1 MRQMANPKYIVVEGP
16 IGVGKTSLAKILA
29 NEFQART
36 IFERIEDNPF
46 LPKFYQSRET
56 YAFQNQTFFLLNRY
70 QQQMELAQ
78 HDLFNQNAI
87 ADYLFAKDQIFA
99 TLTLSAEE
107 LNLYQQ
113 IYALLNTRVPKPDM
127 VVYLQARPEVLYK
140 RVKKRDKKY
149 ERSVTFD
156 YLTEVA
162 QAYNQFFFHYDETP
176 LLVVNTSEID
186 FVASSKD
193 LADLIKE
200 INNMGSGTQHFI
212 PLGSR

>member
-1 MRQMANPKYIVVEGP
+1 MSKGKYIVVEGP

-36 IFERIEDNPF
+36 VFERVEDNPF
-46 LPKFYQSRET
+46 LPKFYKARET

-70 QQQMELAQ
+70 QQQMELSQ
-78 HDLFNQNAI
+78 QDLFNQSI
-87 ADYLFAKDQIFA
+87 VADYLFAKDNIFA
-99 TLTLSAEE
+99 TLTLSNEE
-107 LNLYQQ
+107 LKLYQQ
-113 IYALLNTRVPKPDM
+113 IYALLNTRVPRPDL

-140 RVKKRDKKY
+140 RLKKRDKKY
-149 ERSVTFD
+149 ERGVTFE
-156 YLTEVA
+156 YLSEVA
-162 QAYNQFFFHYDETP
+162 QAYNQFFFHYEQTP

-193 LADLIKE
+193 LTDLVKE
-200 INNMGSGTQHFI
+200 INNMGSGTQHYI

>member
-1 MRQMANPKYIVVEGP
+1 MAKAKYIVVEGP

-78 HDLFNQNAI
+78 HDLFNQSVI

-99 TLTLSAEE
+99 TLTLSVEE
-107 LNLYQQ
+107 LSLYQQ
-113 IYALLNTRVPKPDM
+113 IYALLNTRVPKPDL

-149 ERSVTFD
+149 ERGVTFE

-162 QAYNQFFFHYDETP
+162 QAYNQYFFHYEESP

-200 INNMGSGTQHFI
+200 INHMGVGTQHFI

>member
-1 MRQMANPKYIVVEGP
+1 MVKAKYIVVEGP
-16 IGVGKTSLAKILA
+16 IGVGKTSLAKMLA

-36 IFERIEDNPF
+36 VFERIEDNPF
-46 LPKFYQSRET
+46 LPKFYKSRET

-78 HDLFNQNAI
+78 QNLFNQNTV

-99 TLTLSAEE
+99 TLTLSVEE
-107 LNLYQQ
+107 LSLYQQ
-113 IYALLNTRVPKPDM
+113 IYALLNTRVPKPDLI
-127 VVYLQARPEVLYK
+127 VYLQARPEVLYK
-140 RVKKRDKKY
+140 RVKKRDKKF
-149 ERSVTFD
+149 ERGVTFE
-156 YLTEVA
+156 YLSEVA

-186 FVASSKD
+186 FVSSSKD

-200 INNMGSGTQHFI
+200 INNMGSGTQHYI

>member
-1 MRQMANPKYIVVEGP
+1 MAKAKYIVVEGP
-16 IGVGKTSLAKILA
+16 IGVGKSSLAKILA

-46 LPKFYQSRET
+46 LPKFYKSRET
-56 YAFQNQTFFLLNRY
+56 FAFQNQTFFLLNRY

-78 HDLFNQNAI
+78 HDLFNQNTI

-113 IYALLNTRVPKPDM
+113 IYALLNTRVPKPDL

-149 ERSVTFD
+149 ERGVTFE

-200 INNMGSGTQHFI
+200 INHMGSGTQHFI

>member
-1 MRQMANPKYIVVEGP
+1 MAKAKYIVVEGP
-16 IGVGKTSLAKILA
+16 IGVGKTSLAKMLA
-29 NEFQART
+29 NEFQRRMV
-36 IFERIEDNPF
+36 FERVEDNPF
-46 LPKFYQSRET
+46 LPKFYKSREL

-78 HDLFNQNAI
+78 QNLFNQNTV

-107 LNLYQQ
+107 LSLYQQ
-113 IYALLNTRVPKPDM
+113 IYVLLNTRVPKPDL

-140 RVKKRDKKY
+140 RVKKRDKKF
-149 ERSVTFD
+149 ERGVTFE
-156 YLTEVA
+156 YLSEVS

-186 FVASSKD
+186 FVSSSKD

-200 INNMGSGTQHFI
+200 INNMGSGTQHYI

>member
-1 MRQMANPKYIVVEGP
+1 MTRKKYIVVEGP

-29 NEFQART
+29 AEFQARCV
-36 IFERIEDNPF
+36 FEKVEDNPF
-46 LPKFYQSRET
+46 LPKFYEDRET
-56 YAFQNQTFFLLNRY
+56 HAFQNQLFFLLSRY
-70 QQQMELAQ
+70 QQQRELSQ
-78 HDLFNQNAI
+78 QELFIQSTVS
-87 ADYLFAKDQIFA
+87 DYLFAKDRIFA
-99 TLTLSAEE
+99 TLTLSSEE

-113 IYALLNTRVPKPDM
+113 IYQLLDTRVPKPDL

-140 RVKKRDKKY
+140 RIKKRDKSY
-149 ERSVTFD
+149 ERSITPE
-156 YLTEVA
+156 YLEEVA
-162 QAYNQFFFHYDETP
+162 QAYNRFFFHYDESP

-200 INNMGSGTQHFI
+200 INNMGPGTQHYI

>member
-1 MRQMANPKYIVVEGP
+1 MAKAKYIVVEGP

-107 LNLYQQ
+107 LSLYQQ

>member
-1 MRQMANPKYIVVEGP
+1 MTKKKYIVVEGP

-29 NEFQART
+29 AEFQARSV
-36 IFERIEDNPF
+36 FEKVENNPF
-46 LPKFYQSRET
+46 LAKFYEDRDT
-56 YAFQNQTFFLLNRY
+56 YGFQNQLFFLLSRY
-70 QQQMELAQ
+70 QQQRELSQ
-78 HDLFNQNAI
+78 QEMFNQNTV
-87 ADYLFAKDQIFA
+87 ADYLFAKDKIFA
-99 TLTLSAEE
+99 TLTLSNEE

-113 IYALLNTRVPKPDM
+113 IYQLLDTRVAKPDL

-140 RVKKRDKKY
+140 RIKKRDKSY
-149 ERSVTFD
+149 ERNLTPE
-156 YLTEVA
+156 YLEEVA
-162 QAYNQFFFHYDETP
+162 QSYNQFFFHYDESP

-200 INNMGSGTQHFI
+200 INNMGPGTQHYI

>member
-1 MRQMANPKYIVVEGP
+1 MARAKYIVVEGP
-16 IGVGKTSLAKILA
+16 MGVGKTSLAKILA
-29 NEFQART
+29 NEFHART
-36 IFERIEDNPF
+36 VFERVEDNPF
-46 LPKFYQSRET
+46 LPKFYKSRET

-78 HDLFNQNAI
+78 QDLFDQGTV

-113 IYALLNTRVPKPDM
+113 IYALLNARIPKPDL

-140 RVKKRDKKY
+140 RLKKRDKKY
-149 ERSVTFD
+149 ERSVTFE
-156 YLTEVA
+156 YLTEVS

-186 FVASSKD
+186 FVSSSKD

-200 INNMGSGTQHFI
+200 INSMGSGTQHYI

>member
-1 MRQMANPKYIVVEGP
+1 MAKAKYIVVEGP
-16 IGVGKTSLAKILA
+16 IGVGKSSLAKILA

-46 LPKFYQSRET
+46 LPKFYKSRET
-56 YAFQNQTFFLLNRY
+56 FAFQNQTFFLLNRY

-78 HDLFNQNAI
+78 HDLFNQNVV

-113 IYALLNTRVPKPDM
+113 IYALLNTRVAKPDL

-149 ERSVTFD
+149 ERSVTFE

-162 QAYNQFFFHYDETP
+162 QAYNQYFFHYDETP

-200 INNMGSGTQHFI
+200 INNMGSGTQHYI